1 MPPSNR
7 KWRVLNRK
15 VLSKKQKNASRKRK
29 SGRLSSSF
37 KSVIATGV
45 RTLSSFVPGQTIVQP
60 VVDFLLKTFGVI
72 KFYLN
77 SSNEVEGKV
86 TLIGASTSI
95 PFYTGDFFARMDV
108 YGCPESGQVRPETWS
123 GDKSN
128 DGVTVLGT
136 RINHKSVRLLQVT
149 WNLVP
154 TGEFGKRS
162 GAWAMAWQ
170 PNYTSTED
178 SAFNIPS
185 LKQRPPTFENVR
197 QMTYSTW
204 GPATRG
210 LSLTWRP
217 KIQRDG
223 YAALPRNMMQEDA
236 VPAAGW
242 IFLAFEDQNRP
253 AGARFSLDELSVE
266 LNVRAR
272 GAFSVKEM
280 TSTLSP
286 GTQTLFPTVY
296 LAEETTVMCRDEVAE
311 YDLTVDY
318 SGDYVSA
325 MLPKDHPRYPIIS
338 EKLARQKLDAMQV

>member
-1 MPPSNR
+1 MPSNNR

-15 VLSKKQKNASRKRK
+15 VRSQKAKSAKRTRK
-29 SGRLSSSF
+29 SRGLPPSF

-45 RTLSSFVPGQTIVQP
+45 RTLSSFVPGQKIVQP
-60 VVDFLLKTFGVI
+60 VVDFLLKTFGVV

-77 SSNEVEGKV
+77 SDNKVEGAITMV
-86 TLIGASTSI
+86 GASTSI
-95 PFYTGDFFARMDV
+95 PFFTGDFFARMDV
-108 YGCPESGQVRPETWS
+108 YGCPQSGQTRPVQWDGS
-123 GDKSN
+123 KAA

-136 RINHKSVRLLQVT
+136 QINHKSVRLLQVT

-178 SAFNIPS
+178 TAFDIRALN
-185 LKQRPPTFENVR
+185 KRPPTFENVR
-197 QMTYSTW
+197 QMTYSCW
-204 GPATRG
+204 GPASRG

-217 KIQRDG
+217 KLQRDG
-223 YAALPRNMMQEDA
+223 HAALPRNMQEMDA
-236 VPAAGW
+236 TPAAGW

-253 AGARFSLDELSVE
+253 MGSKFTLDELSVE

-280 TSTLSP
+280 TSMLSP

-296 LAEETTVMCRDEVAE
+296 TAAEATVLVRDEIAE
-311 YDLTVDY
+311 YHLDADF
-318 SGDYVSA
+318 SGDIVKA
-325 MLPKDHPRYPIIS
+325 LLPENHPRYSTIAERLAR
-338 EKLARQKLDAMQV
+338 EKLNSMAV